1 MLGFLE
7 AQEMN
12 VYRYFAFK
20 LTFARGIPASFN
32 LLFPNLIE

>member
-1 MLGFLE
+1 MMSFLE
-7 AQEMN
+7 AWEMN
-12 VYRYFAFK
+12 VYRYFAVK